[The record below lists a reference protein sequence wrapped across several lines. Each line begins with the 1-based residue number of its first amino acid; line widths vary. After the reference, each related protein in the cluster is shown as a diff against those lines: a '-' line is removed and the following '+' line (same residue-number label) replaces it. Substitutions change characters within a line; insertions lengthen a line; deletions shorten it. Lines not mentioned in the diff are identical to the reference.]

1 MNSDL
6 EYVCDV
12 YVRSDKINTIIK
24 YNTSNIAKTEYFI
37 IFFLLEISKAFL
49 SYSFILK
56 RKVHWLIFFNKSYK
70 IASRW
75 SISSIFLFVLFF
87 VFMLFFEKVLFLV
100 LLLEVLIVDKLAL
113 LLYD

>member
-37 IFFLLEISKAFL
+37 IFFLLEIPKAFL
-49 SYSFILK
+49 S
-56 RKVHWLIFFNKSYK
+56 
-70 IASRW
+70 
-75 SISSIFLFVLFF
+75 
-87 VFMLFFEKVLFLV
+87 
-100 LLLEVLIVDKLAL
+100 
-113 LLYD
+113 